1 MIKLGRIFQFFKKY
15 LPVFLLVNFSGN
27 PIITHKDYSN
37 ALLIGYTIVFLVY
50 ILFIIDVQTLRKV
63 MGIITGVIGLIV
75 TIVLFQQKIL
85 GFVSYPGI
93 LGYILRIL
101 LTLSTLLHLKHEKV
115 DFLDAYIKTLAFVV
129 VISFP
134 FWILNQFGF
143 YGFDAG
149 SSVRRSL
156 IFYTSFENQFN
167 LRLTGNPLVRNSG
180 VFWEPGAFAGYLILA
195 IVFIAFKNRKFQV
208 GPYKKEFI
216 LLLVG
221 LLTTQSTTG
230 YITFMLILVIHSMQ
244 TYNLGKIVI
253 IPLMIFVISLSYL
266 NLNFLREKI
275 DRELANT
282 EQMSNNDISSGR
294 FGAIKMDLQYIKSQ
308 PIIGNGWHVS
318 TRYRFH
324 PQVKDINIGHGN
336 GMSNIIVIWGIPFF
350 MFWLICVYRF
360 ARQVSQTTFTALSGV
375 FIIVLLLQGE
385 QFLYYPV
392 FLSFFFLPFVYE
404 NIMSF
409 ESKLHIIKSYF
420 YSK

>member
-1 MIKLGRIFQFFKKY
+1 MI
-15 LPVFLLVNFSGN
+15 NFSGN
-27 PIITHKDYSN
+27 PIITHKDYTN
-37 ALLIGYTIVFLVY
+37 ALLIGYTVAFLVY

-63 MGIITGVIGLIV
+63 IGIISGVIGLII
-75 TIVLFQQKIL
+75 TIVFFQQKIL

-101 LTLSTLLHLKHEKV
+101 LTLSTLLHLKHEKI
-115 DFLDAYIKTLAFVV
+115 DFLDAYIKTLAFIV

-143 YGFDAG
+143 YGLDTG
-149 SSVRRSL
+149 SSIRRSL
-156 IFYTSFENQFN
+156 IFYTSFEYQFN
-167 LRLTGNPLVRNSG
+167 LRLTGSPLIRNSG

-208 GPYKKEFI
+208 GPYKKEIILI
-216 LLLVG
+216 LLG
-221 LLTTQSTTG
+221 LLTSQSTTG

-253 IPLMIFVISLSYL
+253 IPLMILVISLSYL

-275 DRELANT
+275 DKEFANT

-350 MFWLICVYRF
+350 MFWLICTYRF
-360 ARQVSQTTFTALSGV
+360 ARQVSQSAITASAGV

-404 NIMSF
+404 NIMST

-420 YSK
+420 Y